1 MPLTSLRLNKGTLK
15 AFLSSKYRGY
25 VAHRMVQIFDFAS
38 GLDFNKYIDFIELLI
53 NFKQVTLQRL
63 AFNIYDFDQD
73 NFICELDLYTILKTY
88 EHDDDLFLSAY
99 SPDISKIEAT
109 INKKRTERGQSN
121 DEMKLKLREIDKRM

>member
-53 NFKQVTLQRL
+53 NFKQVTLQKL

-88 EHDDDLFLSAY
+88 EHDDDLFISAY

>member
-1 MPLTSLRLNKGTLK
+1 
-15 AFLSSKYRGY
+15 
-25 VAHRMVQIFDFAS
+25 MVQIFDFAS

-53 NFKQVTLQRL
+53 NFKQVTLQKL

-88 EHDDDLFLSAY
+88 EHDDDLFISAY

>member
-73 NFICELDLYTILKTY
+73 NFICELDLYTIFKTY
-88 EHDDDLFLSAY
+88 EHDDDLFISAY

-109 INKKRTERGQSN
+109 INKKRTEKGQSN

>member
-1 MPLTSLRLNKGTLK
+1 MPLTSLRLNKVTLK

-88 EHDDDLFLSAY
+88 EHDDDLFISAY